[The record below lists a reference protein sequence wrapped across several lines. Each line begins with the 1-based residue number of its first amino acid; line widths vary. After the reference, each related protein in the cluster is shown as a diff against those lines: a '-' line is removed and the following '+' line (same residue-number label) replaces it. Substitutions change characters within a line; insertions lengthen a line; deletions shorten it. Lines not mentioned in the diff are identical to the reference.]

1 MTTGNSNK
9 NLKETAMDFLRL
21 ASSGNVRK
29 AYELYVA
36 QDFKHHNPYFKGD
49 RESLMKGMEDSA
61 KSNPNKEFKMLRALQ
76 DGDLVA
82 VHSRVIQTSSNSP
95 ISVVHIFRFAENRIV
110 ELWDNIMLEPK
121 EMINENGLF

>member
-82 VHSRVIQTSSNSP
+82 VHSRVIQASSQVP
-95 ISVVHIFRFAENRIV
+95 ISVVHIFRFVENRIV

>member
-1 MTTGNSNK
+1 MTIGNSNK
-9 NLKETAMDFLRL
+9 SLKETAMDFLQL

-36 QDFKHHNPYFKGD
+36 QDFKHHNPYFKGN
-49 RESLMKGMEDSA
+49 RESLMKGMEDSS

-82 VHSRVIQTSSNSP
+82 VHSRVLQTSSNSP

-110 ELWDNIMLEPK
+110 ELWDNIMPEPK

>member
-1 MTTGNSNK
+1 MTTGNSSK
-9 NLKETAMDFLRL
+9 NLKEAAMDFLRL

-49 RESLMKGMEDSA
+49 RESLMKGMEDSS

-82 VHSRVIQTSSNSP
+82 VHSRVLQTSSNSP

-110 ELWDNIMLEPK
+110 ELWDNIMPEPK